1 MRIERID
8 GYLVRIPLKKE
19 VRFADA
25 PATFCESVVLRL
37 EGEGAVGWS
46 EVNPGG
52 SPLLTSE
59 WSGSAYLTLRD
70 CVAPKVAELGSIA
83 TVEHLEEAFAPIK
96 GNNHAKA
103 AVELAWHDLSA
114 KLQNKPLWKAL
125 GGEKKPVKLGLIFD
139 RSVERETFFTELA
152 RAVADQFGR
161 ITLKMR
167 PGWDVQVLNFARIDS
182 PAWVQLQVDI
192 EGGLDFDKHSD
203 TLYRMD
209 DFFLNFVEQPF
220 NPRDFVVHAM
230 LKDNLRTPICLDES
244 IESIEDAKI
253 ALDLEACK
261 FICLKAGRVGGL
273 SNALSIAKLA
283 KNNDV
288 QCYSGF
294 ELGTSLSWRYALALA
309 SAGGFALPTDYA
321 RFPELFDYDLV
332 EPISPVLVEEP
343 GDEEKKRPPR
353 SFQYA
358 ELWDEPGIG
367 AEPDLEKMKP
377 YILDS
382 FTLSR

>member
-59 WSGSAYLTLRD
+59 LSGSAYLTLRD
-70 CVAPKVAELGSIA
+70 CVAPKAAELGSIA

-103 AVELAWHDLSA
+103 AVELAWQDLSA